1 MYYRYHISFPPSTNA
16 LHLFFFTD
24 IVIYIFRDL
33 IIGKIRQSNLYWAT
47 NMRQRAT
54 NAARYNEAYQRAN
67 IGNNNNNI
75 NNNNINAASK
85 CGDNNE
91 HHLNK

>member
-1 MYYRYHISFPPSTNA
+1 MYYRYHIAFPPSTNA

-24 IVIYIFRDL
+24 ILIHIFRDL
-33 IIGKIRQSNLYWAT
+33 IIGKTGQSNLYWAT

-54 NAARYNEAYQRAN
+54 NAVRYNEAYQRAN
-67 IGNNNNNI
+67 IGNNNNI

>member
-1 MYYRYHISFPPSTNA
+1 
-16 LHLFFFTD
+16 
-24 IVIYIFRDL
+24 
-33 IIGKIRQSNLYWAT
+33 
-47 NMRQRAT
+47 MRQRAI
-54 NAARYNEAYQRAN
+54 NAVRYNEAYQRAN

-75 NNNNINAASK
+75 NAVSK